1 MWLRYI
7 QVIVTNREDPSKQII
22 FDKHKIDFEIRSTI
36 GWAADTATITLT
48 NLNVDEMKF
57 LQSKE
62 FGEMDIEVRGG
73 YRDKYDYG
81 GIDRSTPIGGVQVRP
96 ELDGTTTSQ
105 IANKDTLFSG
115 VITNAIGFKQP
126 PEHIFKMF
134 CLSKAAF
141 NGTTFAQMRDIPNGA
156 TLNDAIVSMC
166 QDYGYGT
173 VSQYGLRSED
183 LETKLPLGRVFHD
196 TFLNEF
202 TALLGEHNLSFRIT
216 TSEIQIFPDT
226 YADLDAVNRMAKDRE
241 PLKLDANEVIGTVL
255 AGITSLSLSTFLNAY
270 VQPGMVLD
278 VTPLLGEEL
287 LINGVINVQNNSQK
301 TLNYSESVFRYAMSD
316 KYLIK
321 EVVHHG
327 STHELT
333 FQTSLS
339 CIIGGS
345 TAMGAG
351 EVAWQEMYRNSG
363 MALDG

>member
-7 QVIVTNREDPSKQII
+7 QVIVTNREDPSKKVI
-22 FDKHKIDFEIRSTI
+22 FDKHKIDIEIRSTI

-48 NLNVDEMKF
+48 NLSVDEMKF

-73 YRDKYDYG
+73 YLDEFNYG
-81 GIDRSTPIGGVQVRP
+81 GIDKSSPKGGVQVRP
-96 ELDGTTTSQ
+96 ELDGNTSSQ
-105 IANKDTLFSG
+105 VESNNTLFSG
-115 VITNAIGFKQP
+115 VITNAIGFKQV

-141 NGTTFAQMRDIPNGA
+141 NGTSFSQMRDIPNGA
-156 TLNDAIVSMC
+156 TLLNAITSMC
-166 QDYGYGT
+166 EDYGYGT
-173 VSQYGLRSED
+173 VSQYGLTSAD
-183 LETKLPLGRVFHD
+183 LEAKLPLGRVFHD

-202 TALLGEHNLSFRIT
+202 TALLSEHNLSFRIT
-216 TSEIQIFPDT
+216 TSEVQIFPDT
-226 YADLDAVNRMAKDRE
+226 YADKDAVNRMAKDRE
-241 PLKLDANEVIGTVL
+241 PIRLDANSVL
-255 AGITSLSLSTFLNAY
+255 GNPVAGIGSMTVVTFMNSHY
-270 VQPGMVLD
+270 QPGMVLD

-287 LINGVINVQNNSQK
+287 LVNGVVNVQNNSQK
-301 TLNYSESVFRYAMSD
+301 TLNYSQSVFRYAMTD

-321 EVVHHG
+321 EVVHRG
-327 STHELT
+327 STHEREFT
-333 FQTSLS
+333 TQLS

-351 EVAWQEMYRNSG
+351 ELAWQEMYAASG